1 MAISQNVV
9 PYQISDFYFMRSQM
23 GLGLPSSISN
33 LAVHGDLLSV
43 HKAWVGPISG
53 VK

>member
-33 LAVHGDLLSV
+33 LAVHGDMGRTPLIIRG
-43 HKAWVGPISG
+43 WQ
-53 VK
+53 